1 MSDQH
6 TQIKSMTGY
15 GQGGSDRNGARLEVE
30 LRGVNHRYFDLKL
43 RLPSA
48 LAPYEAEVR
57 KRVQKRV
64 RRGRIDIAVTQVP
77 SRPPSYRVEVNSGLI
92 RGYLE
97 AAGALKKEFRLRGSL
112 ELRSILGLPGAISI
126 QEESSLGVEVLGE
139 MLWQSLGQALQAYE
153 TMRTEEGRRLAV
165 DIHERL
171 AMIAKEVREIEQAVE
186 GLPAAYTV
194 KIKERVARLLE
205 GQRELDPS
213 RLAQE
218 VALLAGRVDITEEI
232 VRLLGYLEQA
242 RGTLDGKP
250 GPVGK
255 ELDFVMQEM
264 NREAN
269 TISSKSESLPICQA
283 ALRVRSAVEKI
294 REQVQNVE

>member
-1 MSDQH
+1 MSDRP

-15 GQGGSDRNGARLEVE
+15 GQGGADRNGARLEVE

-43 RLPSA
+43 RLPPA
-48 LAPYEAEVR
+48 LTPYEAEVR
-57 KRVQKRV
+57 ETVQKSV
-64 RRGRIDIAVTQVP
+64 RRGRIDITVTQVP
-77 SRPPSYRVEVNSGLI
+77 SRAPAYRVEVNRGLI
-92 RGYLE
+92 HGYLD

-112 ELRSILGLPGAISI
+112 ELQSILGLPGAISI
-126 QEESSLGVEVLGE
+126 QEESSLSEEERAPLLRKALGE
-139 MLWQSLGQALQAYE
+139 AVEAYE
-153 TMRTEEGRRLAV
+153 TMRSEEGRRLAA
-165 DIHERL
+165 DIRERL
-171 AMIAKEVREIEQAVE
+171 ATIEKDTREIEEAVE
-186 GLPAAYTV
+186 GLPEAYTE
-194 KIKERVARLLE
+194 KIKERLAKLLE
-205 GQRELDPS
+205 GQRELDPA

-232 VRLLGYLEQA
+232 VRLKGYIEQA
-242 RGTLDGKP
+242 RATLDGRA

-269 TISSKSESLPICQA
+269 TISSKSEALPICQA

>member
-1 MSDQH
+1 MSDRR

-15 GQGGSDRNGARLEVE
+15 GQGAADRNGARLEVE

-43 RLPSA
+43 RLPPA
-48 LAPYEAEVR
+48 LAPYEAEAR
-57 KRVQKRV
+57 ETVQKRV

-77 SRPPSYRVEVNSGLI
+77 SRAPSYRVEVNRGLI
-92 RGYLE
+92 HGYLE

-126 QEESSLGVEVLGE
+126 REESSLGDDELAA
-139 MLWQSLGQALQAYE
+139 LLRQSLGQALQAYE
-153 TMRTEEGRRLAV
+153 TMRSEEGRRLAA

-171 AMIAKEVREIEQAVE
+171 ATIKKDAREIESAVE
-186 GLPAAYTV
+186 GLPEAYTMKV
-194 KIKERVARLLE
+194 KERVARLLE

-232 VRLLGYLEQA
+232 VRLKGYIEQA
-242 RGTLDGKP
+242 RATLDGKS